1 MKCKDCI
8 WFAKAKLSGSKYCK
22 IAYKEF
28 KEIVPIDPNNS
39 VCREFEAKG
48 FPLYLGIANN

>member
-22 IAYKEF
+22 IAYREF
-28 KEIVPIDPNNS
+28 KEIVPIDPDNS

-48 FPLYLGIANN
+48 FPMYLGIANN